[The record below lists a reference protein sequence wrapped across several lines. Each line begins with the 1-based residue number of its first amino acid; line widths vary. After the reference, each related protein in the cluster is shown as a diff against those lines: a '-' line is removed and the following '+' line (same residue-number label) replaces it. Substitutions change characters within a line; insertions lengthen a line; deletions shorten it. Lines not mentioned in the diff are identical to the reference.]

1 MSVHDPKS
9 FREEVSPMAGALY
22 DERFYSVL
30 AYRLDLCCCA

>member
-22 DERFYSVL
+22 DERSYSVL
-30 AYRLDLCCCA
+30 G